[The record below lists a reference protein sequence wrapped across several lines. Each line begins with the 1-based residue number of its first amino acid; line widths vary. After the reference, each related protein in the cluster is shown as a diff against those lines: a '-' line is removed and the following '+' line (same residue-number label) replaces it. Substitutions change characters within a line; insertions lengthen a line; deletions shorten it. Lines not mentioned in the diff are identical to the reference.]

1 MRWKIAKLA
10 DMLVALES
18 GARPPGGATTD
29 LDGIPSL
36 GGEHIGTDGRPKL
49 DSPKFIPRAFF
60 EDLTQGRIKRGDILV
75 VKDGATTGKVAFV
88 ENEFPFD
95 EAAVNEHVFIVRV
108 NPEFV
113 LPKFAFYW
121 LFSPSGNRQI
131 LSDFRGSAQGGI
143 SRAFVKQLLIPL
155 PPLSEQR
162 RIVEI
167 LDQAD
172 ALRRKRREANAIAER
187 ILPALFYKMFG
198 DPVRNEK
205 GWERKR
211 VGDLVKLG
219 PQYGANASSIDW
231 EPGLPRYIRI
241 TDITE
246 DGALRDDEIRS
257 LDSNNWDEYL
267 LEEDDI
273 VIARSGATVGKV
285 YLHEQYPVPCVFAG
299 YLIRFRFDKSRLHPW
314 FFFAFTRTVS
324 YVSWVE
330 AKKRTAAQPN
340 INGQEYASLLVPVPP
355 IELQDLFVQKAKK
368 ISAIKKEFNMC
379 SETAETMFQTLL
391 HRAFTGE
398 LTEAWSRETA
408 DLLKQPTEGL

>member
-1 MRWKIAKLA
+1 MRWETVKLA
-10 DMLVALES
+10 NVAEIIRGVSFDNSETVDYAAKDTLPILRAGNIQEEVNTLNDLVWV
-18 GARPPGGATTD
+18 
-29 LDGIPSL
+29 
-36 GGEHIGTDGRPKL
+36 PKQRVTREQL
-49 DSPKFIPRAFF
+49 LK
-60 EDLTQGRIKRGDILV
+60 KGDILIAMSSGSIAIV
-75 VKDGATTGKVAFV
+75 GKTAQMEDDWNGSVGAFCA
-88 ENEFPFD
+88 
-95 EAAVNEHVFIVRV
+95 IVR
-108 NPEFV
+108 
-113 LPKFAFYW
+113 PKENILHRFLHFC
-121 LFSPSGNRQI
+121 LRGPQFSSWRQ
-131 LSDFRGSAQGGI
+131 FTGI
-143 SRAFVKQLLIPL
+143 GLNIKNIRRSELESFPIPL

-172 ALRRKRREANAIAER
+172 ALRKMRREADAIAER

-205 GWERKR
+205 GWKTKR

-398 LTEAWSRETA
+398 LTKGWEEESTI
-408 DLLKQPTEGL
+408 